1 MPDRSLLFFYGLVFA
16 AVIYFIVKFRKDIT
30 KKDGLINIA
39 LFLVVAIT
47 IMFLLNSDL
56 SATGILIT
64 IFSFLS
70 AGFVFLYAAI
80 FLKDL
85 YSTKKYTLTAIK
97 RIKTENTINFK
108 AMPEFKSGI
117 FCYQKSWYA
126 IYSPSLNLL
135 EIGVNAF
142 DSQPEFG
149 KKFTVRTLSKRA
161 ITFVPEVIP
170 DEINDDTELFGQ
182 LVIFCEMSEKNQ
194 IMVENYLEAI
204 KNGSATPWLISV
216 PDETP

>member
-1 MPDRSLLFFYGLVFA
+1 M
-16 AVIYFIVKFRKDIT
+16 
-30 KKDGLINIA
+30 INIA

-64 IFSFLS
+64 IFSFSRLC
-70 AGFVFLYAAI
+70 FLCAAI

-108 AMPEFKSGI
+108 AMPEFKGGI
-117 FCYQKSWYA
+117 FCYQT

>member
-16 AVIYFIVKFRKDIT
+16 AVIYFVVKFRKDIT

-39 LFLVVAIT
+39 SSLVIAIV

-56 SATGILIT
+56 SATGILIAL
-64 IFSFLS
+64 FSFLA
-70 AGFVFLYAAI
+70 AGFI
-80 FLKDL
+80 FLCVAILLKDV

-97 RIKTENTINFK
+97 RIKTENSIDLK
-108 AMPEFKSGI
+108 DMPEFKSGI
-117 FCYQKSWYA
+117 FCYKKSWYA

-170 DEINDDTELFGQ
+170 DEVNDDTELFGQ
-182 LVIFCEMSEKNQ
+182 LVIFCEISAKNQ
-194 IMVENYLEAI
+194 IMAENYIEAI
-204 KNGSATPWLISV
+204 KNGSSTPWLISV
-216 PDETP
+216 PDKTP